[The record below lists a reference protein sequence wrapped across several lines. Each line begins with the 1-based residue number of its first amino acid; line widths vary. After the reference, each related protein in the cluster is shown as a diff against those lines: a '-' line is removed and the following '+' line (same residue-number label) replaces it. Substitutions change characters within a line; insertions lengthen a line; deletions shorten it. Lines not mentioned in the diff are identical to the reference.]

1 MALRTEWA
9 SQRQRGNESLTK
21 AKEKFENSFHSEFLY
36 ICCCSVMVSHYF
48 EHFFSRKIPS
58 SAPQSSIHSWYIY
71 VFLLFLINVN
81 ERIAMGLFRNIFFFC
96 STLWNGLSTW
106 CRRNCA
112 SVEFF
117 DKFICVWNSW
127 WMAWPSAMIFSNSQ
141 YFISLSQGPQ
151 ANKHWTFEEKT
162 KTVVCVR
169 WFECFEWSPT
179 RLNNAWVFRE
189 RIYRLRQYIYMTN
202 DSSTKFEIE
211 TDNQTTQ
218 PLCPI
223 NLCSHE
229 KTCVIQLFILLTWLH
244 YFIIAIRWRALSA
257 W

>member
-1 MALRTEWA
+1 
-9 SQRQRGNESLTK
+9 
-21 AKEKFENSFHSEFLY
+21 
-36 ICCCSVMVSHYF
+36 MVSHYF
-48 EHFFSRKIPS
+48 ELFFPAKIHHQRRNRPFIR
-58 SAPQSSIHSWYIY
+58 AIY
-71 VFLLFLINVN
+71 MFFFFFLINVN

-127 WMAWPSAMIFSNSQ
+127 WMAWPSAMIFSNFQ

-169 WFECFEWSPT
+169 CFECFEWSPT

-189 RIYRLRQYIYMTN
+189 CIYRLRQYIYMTN